1 MDFEEPTDREAPPE
15 GDRPKKK
22 RAYQQKPRNL
32 EGSSSLMLRRL
43 GRMMNK
49 YGKSVHRMY
58 SLVTF
63 TPRLTERGQIIGLSK
78 VEMNDRPEIEL
89 YLAHRDELLA
99 IDADIEKCANVDMS
113 NDDDNGLNRMNV
125 ISSLRGSKHKHMA
138 AMESILEGLTRE
150 FGSKEAIMAKLAADG
165 AKLTVSMKQHND
177 RMDAVR
183 AKTGMLEVSEADV
196 ERIANE

>member
-1 MDFEEPTDREAPPE
+1 MDSFEEPNDGLSDPAEK
-15 GDRPKKK
+15 PKKK
-22 RAYQQKPRNL
+22 RRQQKPRNL

-63 TPRLTERGQIIGLSK
+63 TPRLTEKGKILGLSQ
-78 VEMNDRPEIEL
+78 VEMNDRPEVEL
-89 YLAHRDELLA
+89 YLRHRDEILA
-99 IDADIEKCANVDMS
+99 IDRDIEKCADVDMA
-113 NDDDNGLNRMNV
+113 NDTDNGLNRMNV
-125 ISSLRGSKHKHMA
+125 ISSLRGSKHKHLA
-138 AMESILEGLTRE
+138 AMEGILDTLTKE

-177 RMDAVR
+177 RLEVAKS
-183 AKTGMLEVSEADV
+183 KTGMIDMSEADV